1 MAPIDMMLLSSFADR
16 LPIQVVVVTAMHV
29 ELRTWI
35 ERFPL
40 GETLAFQAIVAQSGS
55 PCARRDDGPR
65 SVLRCDDTHGA
76 RS

>member
-40 GETLAFQAIVAQSGS
+40 GETLAFLSGW
-55 PCARRDDGPR
+55 
-65 SVLRCDDTHGA
+65 LL
-76 RS
+76 

>member
-40 GETLAFQAIVAQSGS
+40 GETLRRVVALK
-55 PCARRDDGPR
+55 RRAGHCR
-65 SVLRCDDTHGA
+65 SIGIAVCSA
-76 RS
+76 

>member
-40 GETLAFQAIVAQSGS
+40 GETLAFRVA
-55 PCARRDDGPR
+55 ALKRRAGHCR
-65 SVLRCDDTHGA
+65 SIGIAVCSA
-76 RS
+76 